1 MPLLHK
7 TRPRN
12 NGLPR
17 VALLSL
23 LLPLAAC
30 VPGPPPPASQYRQA
44 EVVSQVPLVFVPGSA
59 QLTEAE
65 NAQLRGLGRTL
76 PVQAVSTLQA
86 SGPLAARRAQ
96 EVAQQLVR
104 PVQLVAVPGMPP
116 DQALLV
122 NASPAIVAD
131 TCRGPGARE
140 LGSIWPSNDDVAPV
154 LLPPGCATAVDL
166 QAQTTWSHDLLAGR
180 PLPPGAATPF
190 AAAIERY
197 YHRNDQPQSNAAQG
211 GSQGSA
217 DQSGSAGAQ
226 GSAANPLLGPL
237 PPGAQ
242 SGQ

>member
-1 MPLLHK
+1 MPM
-7 TRPRN
+7 PRI
-12 NGLPR
+12 
-17 VALLSL
+17 ALLGL

-30 VPGPPPPASQYRQA
+30 SPGPPPPASQYRQA
-44 EVVSQVPLVFVPGSA
+44 EVVSQVPLVFVPGST

-86 SGPLAARRAQ
+86 SGPLAASRAQ
-96 EVAQQLVR
+96 EVAQRLVR
-104 PVQLVAVPGMPP
+104 PVQLDAVPGMPP

-122 NASPAIVAD
+122 NSSPAIVAGA
-131 TCRGPGARE
+131 CRGPGPRE
-140 LGSIWPSNDDVAPV
+140 LGSIWPSNDDVTPV

-197 YHRNDQPQSNAAQG
+197 YHRNDQLQSNAASNAAQG

-242 SGQ
+242 AGQ